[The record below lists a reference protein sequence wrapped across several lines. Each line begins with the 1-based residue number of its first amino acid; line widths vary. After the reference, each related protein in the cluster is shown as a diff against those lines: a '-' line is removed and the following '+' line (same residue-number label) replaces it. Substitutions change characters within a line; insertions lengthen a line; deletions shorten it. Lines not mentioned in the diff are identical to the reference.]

1 MLMGAFAV
9 FTLVAV
15 MGLSIV
21 PGIWRGYAV
30 EPMYPALHGAAALA
44 GSALVIVAALEG
56 DARLYVNIGLAVIII
71 VMGAAMGFL
80 GKKGKRVPKG
90 LLAAHAGLAVVCYGI
105 LGFFA
110 LNPYASLY

>member
-21 PGIWRGYAV
+21 ASVWRGQSV
-30 EPMYPALHGAAALA
+30 EAGYPLLHGAAALF
-44 GSALVIVAALEG
+44 GSALVILTALDG
-56 DARLYVNIGLAVIII
+56 DTRVYLNIGLALVIIGL
-71 VMGAAMGFL
+71 GATL
-80 GKKGKRVPKG
+80 GIFAKKGKRAPKAI
-90 LLAAHAGLAVVCYGI
+90 LVAHVGLAVVCYGL

-110 LNPYASLY
+110 LNPYATIV